1 MISSGHQLSAP
12 NLLLVDDNDD
22 VREITALL
30 LRDTGYGVIEAS
42 SGIAAL
48 AELDGNPAIEL
59 LIVDFSMPGMS
70 GIELLE
76 RARAKRPEI
85 KACLSPATSI
95 TRGSTASSPTK
106 SWSRSH
112 SRWPSSRPRCAR
124 HWANPRFEPL
134 GRSGPLGDV
143 WPPGA
148 GHELGPAPSDL
159 QSAFCASLSQQLCAA
174 HSQHKLCIDAL
185 PPRCA
190 SFKRPE
196 KPSIGRDAS
205 RPPPNS

>member
-1 MISSGHQLSAP
+1 MSAP

-70 GIELLE
+70 GVELLE

-85 KACLSPATSI
+85 KAVLITGYVDHTWLNGKVADEIVVKKPFTMAQLAPAV
-95 TRGSTASSPTK
+95 RKA
-106 SWSRSH
+106 
-112 SRWPSSRPRCAR
+112 
-124 HWANPRFEPL
+124 L
-134 GRSGPLGDV
+134 GESEV
-143 WPPGA
+143 
-148 GHELGPAPSDL
+148 
-159 QSAFCASLSQQLCAA
+159 
-174 HSQHKLCIDAL
+174 
-185 PPRCA
+185 
-190 SFKRPE
+190 
-196 KPSIGRDAS
+196 
-205 RPPPNS
+205 

>member
-1 MISSGHQLSAP
+1 MTSSGHQLSAP

-85 KACLSPATSI
+85 KAVLITGYVDHTWLNGKLADEIVVKKPFTMAQLAPAV
-95 TRGSTASSPTK
+95 RRA
-106 SWSRSH
+106 
-112 SRWPSSRPRCAR
+112 
-124 HWANPRFEPL
+124 L
-134 GRSGPLGDV
+134 GESEV
-143 WPPGA
+143 
-148 GHELGPAPSDL
+148 
-159 QSAFCASLSQQLCAA
+159 
-174 HSQHKLCIDAL
+174 
-185 PPRCA
+185 
-190 SFKRPE
+190 
-196 KPSIGRDAS
+196 
-205 RPPPNS
+205 

>member
-1 MISSGHQLSAP
+1 MTSSGHQLSAP

-85 KACLSPATSI
+85 KAVLITGYVDHTWLNGKLADEIVVKKPFTMAQVAPAV
-95 TRGSTASSPTK
+95 RKA
-106 SWSRSH
+106 
-112 SRWPSSRPRCAR
+112 
-124 HWANPRFEPL
+124 L
-134 GRSGPLGDV
+134 GESEV
-143 WPPGA
+143 
-148 GHELGPAPSDL
+148 
-159 QSAFCASLSQQLCAA
+159 
-174 HSQHKLCIDAL
+174 
-185 PPRCA
+185 
-190 SFKRPE
+190 
-196 KPSIGRDAS
+196 
-205 RPPPNS
+205 

>member
-1 MISSGHQLSAP
+1 MTSSGHQLSAP

-70 GIELLE
+70 GLELLE

-85 KACLSPATSI
+85 KAVLITGYVDHTWLNGKLADEIVVKKPFTMAQLAPAV
-95 TRGSTASSPTK
+95 RKA
-106 SWSRSH
+106 
-112 SRWPSSRPRCAR
+112 
-124 HWANPRFEPL
+124 L
-134 GRSGPLGDV
+134 GESEV
-143 WPPGA
+143 
-148 GHELGPAPSDL
+148 
-159 QSAFCASLSQQLCAA
+159 
-174 HSQHKLCIDAL
+174 
-185 PPRCA
+185 
-190 SFKRPE
+190 
-196 KPSIGRDAS
+196 
-205 RPPPNS
+205 